1 MDQGWTDRA
10 HFSIQSPDRSTTN
23 ERWFDQNNLFD
34 LIVDLIDT
42 FQFAIKFP
50 INLRHLLRRKFIKF
64 CISKNLLVILLGY
77 VKILRPIIRCSFSP
91 KGIKIKNYHFQKMW
105 FFWGRWRWFW
115 WDRWSASDRIDDRDL
130 IGIFVKDLIGYWIGK
145 FIFVKDRDRSGKWK
159 KTWSCPALRWMS
171 IVLQAYWKTTDE
183 LFRKI

>member
-10 HFSIQSPDRSTTN
+10 HFSIRSPDRSTTN

-64 CISKNLLVILLGY
+64 CISKNLSVILLEY
-77 VKILRPIIRCSFSP
+77 VKILRPIIRCSFSQ
-91 KGIKIKNYHFQKMW
+91 KGIKTIIFKKCC
-105 FFWGRWRWFW
+105 FFGVDGVDFGG
-115 WDRWSASDRIDDRDL
+115 IDDQDL
-130 IGIFVKDLIGYWIGK
+130 IGSMIGIRSEFLSKIWSVIGSGNLFLWKIGIGAENEKNLIMSSPEMDEHCIASL
-145 FIFVKDRDRSGKWK
+145 ILENDRW
-159 KTWSCPALRWMS
+159 
-171 IVLQAYWKTTDE
+171 VV
-183 LFRKI
+183 

>member
-10 HFSIQSPDRSTTN
+10 HFSIRSPDRSTTN

-64 CISKNLLVILLGY
+64 CISKNLSVILLEY
-77 VKILRPIIRCSFSP
+77 VKILRPIIRCSFSQ
-91 KGIKIKNYHFQKMW
+91 KGIKTIIFKKCC
-105 FFWGRWRWFW
+105 FFGVDGVDFGG
-115 WDRWSASDRIDDRDL
+115 IDDQDL
-130 IGIFVKDLIGYWIGK
+130 IGSMIGIRSEFLSKIWSVIGSGNLFLWKIGIGAENEKKLIL
-145 FIFVKDRDRSGKWK
+145 SN
-159 KTWSCPALRWMS
+159 PAWVLYLVS
-171 IVLQAYWKTTDE
+171 IKCYYFLK
-183 LFRKI
+183 

>member
-115 WDRWSASDRIDDRDL
+115 WDRWSASDRNFCQRSDRL
-130 IGIFVKDLIGYWIGK
+130 L
-145 FIFVKDRDRSGKWK
+145 DREIYFCERSGSERKMK